1 MCIML
6 NNVML
11 RYQSIDIVV
20 ITKMFKDCLPSGHVL
35 TTFKIMYGSL
45 SEEKKRMFTME
56 FRLKRLRLQKKNQIL
71 ILSTLEFAMSPKIP

>member
-45 SEEKKRMFTME
+45 S
-56 FRLKRLRLQKKNQIL
+56 
-71 ILSTLEFAMSPKIP
+71 